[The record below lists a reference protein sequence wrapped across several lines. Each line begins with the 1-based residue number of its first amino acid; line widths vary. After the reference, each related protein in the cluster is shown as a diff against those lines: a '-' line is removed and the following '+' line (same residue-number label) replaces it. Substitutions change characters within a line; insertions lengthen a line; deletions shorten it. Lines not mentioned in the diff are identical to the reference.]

1 MDAMIQCPVC
11 GESNPED
18 SDYCQKCNSPLHPDV
33 APLKPGELPDK
44 KKNTAQ
50 LEPILPQWL
59 RDAREQSRQ
68 TSQDEDS
75 GMQTPKSQPAPEQPA
90 ANVDFLAGLKSHA
103 NDDDED
109 ETPDWLASITGVSNK
124 PKKTE
129 SETADV
135 RWVEMGGKDDFA
147 QDVPAQEA
155 ESDTP
160 SWLANIQSQPKTEK
174 DELTDWF
181 KEAASPSSQEP
192 NWLDEPAPKN
202 DFPAQSSEPLSSS
215 DTPDWLRQMQ
225 ANDDAANTSTPF
237 QADQSFSTND
247 DTPDWLKSMGA
258 ADSVPNNQTSAEQ
271 SFAAGDDAP
280 DWLKRMDEP
289 DRSDSGAAFSSTE
302 DAPAWLQQPA
312 APQADDDV
320 PGWLNTLDSQQKDQ
334 PLDPAPFSEPAIGG
348 ADAGFTSSE
357 DTPDWLKT
365 IQPEEPKA
373 SPLKGTSPLWL
384 RDESTAEAEDA
395 NVPSWLAST
404 PPMAEQQPPTFES
417 SAFESNEEPADLG
430 DIPSWLKAAAPQSS
444 IFSEPAAEADQP
456 QTFPSDTPDWLSA
469 FKSVEGSQP
478 ASPFA
483 GEIEPAQEVP
493 APAFTENSFES
504 IGDNSLFNET
514 PDWLSNAA
522 ESTPVDSPLASNSAD
537 SLAAGELPS
546 WVQAMRP
553 VEGSRSV
560 SAGMSTDQTLESRG
574 ALAGLQGVLPSVPG
588 YTPSS
593 KPKAYSILLQATN
606 EQKSHA
612 LLLEQI
618 LAAEAEPQPIA
629 SYAPLAASRPLRWFI
644 AFVILTLVT
653 TVTVLRTQNF
663 GLPALSMDTA
673 NEIKGAL
680 DVAQNVP
687 EGTPVLVVMDYR
699 PSHAAELEAAA
710 APIFDQMDL
719 LRHPKLVFIST
730 NEMGAVLTER
740 LLSLPSLKDRYRGE
754 GQLTNLGYLPGG
766 ELGVRAF
773 LQNPSQT
780 MPLDVFKNST
790 ASSLQP
796 VSVVQFVAVIVLTDN
811 ADSARIWIEQATATT
826 YPLPFS
832 APMVLITS
840 AQAGPMVRPYYVSN
854 QVKGIVNGLYG
865 AAIFEQNNANR
876 PGTARNYWDAY
887 SAGLLFAMITLVL
900 GGLWN
905 LALGTRERTAAGEAQ

>member
-1 MDAMIQCPVC
+1 MDAMIQCTVC
-11 GESNPED
+11 GESNSED
-18 SDYCQKCNSPLHPDV
+18 SDYCQQCNSPLHPDV
-33 APLKPGELPDK
+33 APLKPGELPTK

-68 TSQDEDS
+68 TAQEEDP
-75 GMQTPKSQPAPEQPA
+75 GMQTLKSQPVPEQPA
-90 ANVDFLAGLKSHA
+90 PNMDFLAGLQSHA
-103 NDDDED
+103 KDDDED

-129 SETADV
+129 SEPADV
-135 RWVEMGGKDDFA
+135 RWVEMGGRDDFA
-147 QDVPAQEA
+147 QDTPSQDA

-181 KEAASPSSQEP
+181 KEAAGPSTSEP
-192 NWLDEPAPKN
+192 NWLDEPVAKN
-202 DFPAQSSEPLSSS
+202 DFTSQSSEPLSSS

-225 ANDDAANTSTPF
+225 ANETSPSQPL
-237 QADQSFSTND
+237 QADPSFSTND

-258 ADSVPNNQTSAEQ
+258 ADSAQSNQAPAGQT
-271 SFAAGDDAP
+271 FDAGDDAP

-289 DRSDSGAAFSSTE
+289 DPAASGAAFSSTN

-312 APQADDDV
+312 SPQADDDV
-320 PGWLNTLDSQQKDQ
+320 PGWLNTLDAQQKDQ
-334 PLDPAPFSEPAIGG
+334 ALDPAPFSEPIIGG
-348 ADAGFTSSE
+348 ADAGFSSSE
-357 DTPDWLKT
+357 DTPDWLKNMQT
-365 IQPEEPKA
+365 EEPKA
-373 SPLKGTSPLWL
+373 PPLKGTSPLWL

-417 SAFESNEEPADLG
+417 SAFEATQEPAELG
-430 DIPSWLKAAAPQSS
+430 DIPNWLKAAAPQSS
-444 IFSEPAAEADQP
+444 IFSEPAAEADQS
-456 QTFPSDTPDWLSA
+456 QTFSSDTPDWLSA

-483 GEIEPAQEVP
+483 NEKQPEQEFP

-504 IGDNSLFNET
+504 LGDNSLFNET
-514 PDWLSNAA
+514 PDWLSNAIEPA
-522 ESTPVDSPLASNSAD
+522 SSDSPLTSNSADD

-553 VEGSRSV
+553 VEGSR
-560 SAGMSTDQTLESRG
+560 AGSGGMPTDQTLESRG

-593 KPKAYSILLQATN
+593 KPKAYSILLQATD

-644 AFVILTLVT
+644 AFVILALVT
-653 TVTVLRTQNF
+653 TVTVLRTQSF
-663 GLPALSMDTA
+663 GLPVLSMDTA

-687 EGTPVLVVMDYR
+687 EGGPVLVVMDYR

-710 APIFDQMDL
+710 APMFDQMDL
-719 LRHPKLVFIST
+719 LRHPKLVFLST

-740 LLSLPSLKDRYRGE
+740 LLSLPALKDRYRGA

-766 ELGVRAF
+766 ELGIRAF
-773 LQNPSQT
+773 LQNPSTT
-780 MPLDVFKNST
+780 MPMDVFRNST
-790 ASSLQP
+790 TTSLQP
-796 VSVVQFVAVIVLTDN
+796 VSVVQFVAVIILTDN
-811 ADSARIWIEQATATT
+811 ADSARIWIEQATAAT
-826 YPLPFS
+826 YPLPFT
-832 APMVLITS
+832 APLVLITS
-840 AQAGPMVRPYYVSN
+840 AQAGPMIRPYYDSN

-905 LALGTRERTAAGEAQ
+905 LALGTRERTAAREAQ